1 MRNGILAAYGLMLAV
16 SAMSA
21 HQLTAPAA
29 DPGLVEA
36 AKDEGR
42 IGVRAR
48 LGRRLTSS
56 VAGLTST
63 SGPTRGP
70 RPCCGRRI
78 GTIWR
83 QPIC

>member
-42 IGVRAR
+42 IGGSCPAR
-48 LGRRLTSS
+48 SQG
-56 VAGLTST
+56 
-63 SGPTRGP
+63 
-70 RPCCGRRI
+70 
-78 GTIWR
+78 
-83 QPIC
+83 